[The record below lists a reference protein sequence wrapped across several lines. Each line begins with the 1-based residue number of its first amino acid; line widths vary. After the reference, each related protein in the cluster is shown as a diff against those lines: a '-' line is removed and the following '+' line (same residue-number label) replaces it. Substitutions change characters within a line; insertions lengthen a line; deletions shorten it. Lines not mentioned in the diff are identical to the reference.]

1 MNSPENSGLV
11 KIKRALISVSDKSGL
26 EKLVRALDKFDVKI
40 ISTGRTQEE
49 ILSYGIKTQKVSDL
63 TGFEEM
69 MDGRVKTL
77 HPKVHAAILADR
89 LNADHMKDLSLAQ
102 TELIDMVVVNLYPF
116 EKTVSRKGVKFEEA
130 IENIDIGGPTLLRS
144 AAKNCK
150 FTASVCETG
159 QYDEIVAELEKTGG
173 ALTLETRRK
182 LAGEVFARTEG
193 YDRSI
198 SEYFRGLNS
207 SERSDNNELFPQ
219 KIDFELEK
227 KRQLRYGENPHQK
240 AAFYKRKNSCV
251 KGLAEAEQL
260 QGKELSF
267 NNIMDLS
274 SAIEIVKPFRRP
286 AASIVKHTNPCGV
299 SSADNLQLAFMDA
312 LDCDRMSAFG
322 GIIAFNRPVD
332 GELAKLM
339 LDETDFIECLAAPDY
354 KDEALEVFKR
364 KKNLRVIKLD
374 ETDLIDPEKREV
386 KFIPAGALIQETDLR
401 EFSAEELESASKE
414 EFPPYLIPW
423 ALFGLKAIKGVKSNA
438 IILVQGTKTV
448 GIGAGQMSR
457 VDAVRIALRKAG
469 ERAKGACMISDA
481 FFPHPDSVELAG
493 EAGVAGIVQP
503 GGSIRDEQVIEAC
516 RKLDMPM
523 LMTGVR
529 HFKH

>member
-1 MNSPENSGLV
+1 MNSFENKGLV
-11 KIKRALISVSDKSGL
+11 KINRALISVSDKSGL
-26 EKLVRALDKFDVKI
+26 EKLVRTLDRFGVKI
-40 ISTGRTQEE
+40 LSTGHTQEK
-49 ILSYGIKTQKVSDL
+49 ILSYGIRSEKVSDF
-63 TGFEEM
+63 TGSKEM

-89 LNADHMKDLSLAQ
+89 KNAEHMKDLSLAQ
-102 TELIDMVVVNLYPF
+102 TEPIDMVVVNLYPF
-116 EKTVSRKGVKFEEA
+116 ERVISKEFVRLEEA

-144 AAKNCK
+144 AAKNFK
-150 FTASVCETG
+150 FTASICQTG
-159 QYDEIVAELEKTGG
+159 QYDEIVSELEETGG
-173 ALTLETRRK
+173 FLKLETRRK
-182 LAGEVFARTEG
+182 LAGEVFARTMG

-198 SEYFRGLNS
+198 NEYFRGGDDPKSN
-207 SERSDNNELFPQ
+207 DDELFPQ
-219 KIDFELEK
+219 NITFELEK
-227 KRQLRYGENPHQK
+227 KKQLRYGENPHQK

-251 KGLAEAEQL
+251 KGLADAQQI

-274 SAIEIVKPFRRP
+274 AAIEIVKPFRR
-286 AASIVKHTNPCGV
+286 AASAIVKHTNPCGV

-332 GELAKLM
+332 GELAQLM
-339 LDETDFIECLAAPDY
+339 LDETDFLECLAAPGY
-354 KDEALEVFKR
+354 RDEALEVFKN
-364 KKNLRVIKLD
+364 KKNLRVIKLEESD
-374 ETDLIDPEKREV
+374 FIDSEKSEV
-386 KFIPAGALIQETDLR
+386 KFISAGALLQEPDLR
-401 EFSAEELESASKE
+401 EFLSDELERAAGE
-414 EFPPYLIPW
+414 DFPLHLVPW

-457 VDAVRIALRKAG
+457 VDAVRLAIRKAG
-469 ERAKGACMISDA
+469 ERAKGSCMISDA

-503 GGSIRDEQVIEAC
+503 GGSIRDEKVIKAC
-516 RKLDMPM
+516 RELNIPM